1 MADVGIVGG
10 TGQEGFALGT
20 RWAAAGLSVVLGSRV
35 KERGL
40 EAAHRAR
47 SLGLLG
53 TVFGGTN
60 QQAAEQGEVVVL
72 AVPFHGHADILPEIR
87 PAVRGKV
94 VVDTTVAL
102 RSLDPTELAVPEEGS
117 TAQRVQAL
125 LPEAKVV
132 AAFHTVSAYKLG
144 QLGRELEEDTLVC
157 GDDPHAKERVVEL
170 AKALGLRAVD
180 AGGLDQAG
188 TLERLAALVV
198 ALNRRYRR
206 KAVGV
211 RFVGL

>member
-1 MADVGIVGG
+1 MGIVGG

-72 AVPFHGHADILPEIR
+72 AVPFHGHADILPQIR
-87 PAVRGKV
+87 
-94 VVDTTVAL
+94 
-102 RSLDPTELAVPEEGS
+102 
-117 TAQRVQAL
+117 
-125 LPEAKVV
+125 
-132 AAFHTVSAYKLG
+132 
-144 QLGRELEEDTLVC
+144 
-157 GDDPHAKERVVEL
+157 
-170 AKALGLRAVD
+170 
-180 AGGLDQAG
+180 
-188 TLERLAALVV
+188 
-198 ALNRRYRR
+198 
-206 KAVGV
+206 
-211 RFVGL
+211 